1 MTQPR
6 AAWFLHGRQ
15 QLCCAAGHVIPW
27 TWEVIEDGFP
37 RCQKCGRRVYI
48 LMLPLRVAGQPLI
61 LVADVSGAEIRL
73 LLEQA
78 ANVKEVLATLGLT
91 WSAYEAKQG
100 LPPPTMRPFPQAS

>member
-1 MTQPR
+1 MTEARP
-6 AAWFLHGRQ
+6 AWFLHGRQ

-37 RCQKCGRRVYI
+37 RCKCGRRVYV
-48 LMLPLRVAGQPLI
+48 LMLPLRVAGKPLI